1 MNISLRNRI
10 ALFYLS
16 ATSVITLLLFVV
28 IYQVV
33 YNTSFKNLD
42 ERLEFEALDILDDID
57 MNLDTVYFIDESE
70 WSEKEHSDVEVY
82 PIFAEV
88 TNIEKKSVIKTPNL
102 KSNSLSITPGITE
115 NFNSRLSE
123 KQIRQLQRPILNKK
137 GKLIGYIIIAIPVEG
152 AINVIN
158 SLKNVLFISYPVLLL
173 ILFLISRY
181 IAGKSITPLIK
192 INEEAQKITKESL
205 GTRIDLPKNKD
216 EIHELAGTI
225 NGLMNRLEDAVLR
238 EKQFTADASHELRT
252 PLSVIKGTL
261 EVLIRKP
268 RDVSQYQNK
277 IQYCIKEVDRIGVLI
292 DQLLMLARFES
303 QEVHSNE
310 IEIELNQSVQYCIH
324 RLSEYA
330 ADKGIVINFYEKNK
344 YFVCADPS
352 LIDIILENL
361 LSNAI
366 KYSNE
371 SKQIDITLNETKNE
385 VTCSIKD
392 YGIGMSPEQIKRVF
406 DRFYRTD
413 EARSTEAGGHG
424 IGMAIVKR
432 LADLQKIK
440 VSFSSEILKGTK
452 VSLTFSKKKTN
463 KPLFLQ

>member
-33 YNTSFKNLD
+33 YNTSFKTLD

-57 MNLDTVYFIDESE
+57 MNLDTVYFIDKSE

-88 TNIEKKSVIKTPNL
+88 TNIEKKSLIRTPNL
-102 KSNSLSITPGITE
+102 KNNSLSITPGITE
-115 NFNSRLSE
+115 NFNSRLSD

-152 AINVIN
+152 AINVIT

-173 ILFLISRY
+173 ILFFISRY

-225 NGLMNRLEDAVLR
+225 NGLMNRLEEAVLR

-268 RDVSQYQNK
+268 REVTQYQNK

-303 QEVHSNE
+303 EEIHSNE

-324 RLSEYA
+324 RLKEYA
-330 ADKGIVINFYEKNK
+330 GDKGIVINFEDKNK
-344 YFVCADPS
+344 CFVCADPS
-352 LIDIILENL
+352 LLDIILENL
-361 LSNAI
+361 ISNAI

-371 SKQIDITLNETKNE
+371 SKQIVITLNETENE

-392 YGIGMSPEQIKRVF
+392 YGIGMNREQIMRVF

-432 LADLQKIK
+432 LTDLQKIR
-440 VSFSSEILKGTK
+440 VSYTSEILKGTTVTLSFDK
-452 VSLTFSKKKTN
+452 
-463 KPLFLQ
+463 

>member
-33 YNTSFKNLD
+33 YNTSFKTLD

-57 MNLDTVYFIDESE
+57 MNLDTVYFIDKSE

-88 TNIEKKSVIKTPNL
+88 TNIEKKSLIRTPNL

-115 NFNSRLSE
+115 NFNSRLSD

-137 GKLIGYIIIAIPVEG
+137 GKLIGYIITAIPVEG
-152 AINVIN
+152 AINVIT

-173 ILFLISRY
+173 ILFFISRY

-225 NGLMNRLEDAVLR
+225 NGLMNRLEEAVLR

-268 RDVSQYQNK
+268 REVSQYQNK

-303 QEVHSNE
+303 EEVHSNV

-324 RLSEYA
+324 RLKEYA
-330 ADKGIVINFYEKNK
+330 GDKGIVINYEDKNK
-344 YFVCADPS
+344 CFVCADPS
-352 LIDIILENL
+352 LLDIILENL
-361 LSNAI
+361 ISNAI

-371 SKQIDITLNETKNE
+371 SKQIVITLNETENE

-392 YGIGMSPEQIKRVF
+392 YGIGMNREQIMRVF

-432 LADLQKIK
+432 LTDLQKIR
-440 VSFSSEILKGTK
+440 VSYTSEILKGTTVTLSFDK
-452 VSLTFSKKKTN
+452 
-463 KPLFLQ
+463 

>member
-1 MNISLRNRI
+1 LNISLRNRI

-33 YNTSFKNLD
+33 YNTSFKTLD
-42 ERLEFEALDILDDID
+42 ERLEFEARDILDDID

-70 WSEKEHSDVEVY
+70 WKEKEHSDVEVY

-115 NFNSRLSE
+115 NFNSRLSD
-123 KQIRQLQRPILNKK
+123 KQIRQLQRPILNKR

-152 AINVIN
+152 AINVID
-158 SLKNVLFISYPVLLL
+158 SLKNVLLISYPVLLL
-173 ILFLISRY
+173 ILFFISRY

-192 INEEAQKITKESL
+192 INDEAQKITRKNLS
-205 GTRIDLPKNKD
+205 TRIELPKNED
-216 EIHELAGTI
+216 EIYELAETI
-225 NGLMNRLEDAVLR
+225 NSLMNRLEDAVLR
-238 EKQFTADASHELRT
+238 EKQFTSDASHELRT

-268 RDVSQYQNK
+268 REALHYQNK

-303 QEVHSNE
+303 EEVHSNE

-324 RLSEYA
+324 RLSDYA
-330 ADKGIVINFYEKNK
+330 ADKGIVINLDEKNK
-344 YFVCADPS
+344 YFVCADPA
-352 LIDIILENL
+352 LLDIILENL
-361 LSNAI
+361 FSNAL

-371 SKQIDITLNETKNE
+371 SKQIDVLLNESEDE

-392 YGIGMSPEQIKRVF
+392 YGIGMNPEQIKRVF
-406 DRFYRTD
+406 DRFYRSE

-432 LADLQKIK
+432 LSELQKIK
-440 VSFSSEILKGTK
+440 LNYSSEILKGTT
-452 VSLTFSKKKTN
+452 VSLTFSKKK
-463 KPLFLQ
+463 LR

>member
-1 MNISLRNRI
+1 MI
-10 ALFYLS
+10 A
-16 ATSVITLLLFVV
+16 LLLFVV

-33 YNTSFKNLD
+33 YNTSFKTLD

-57 MNLDTVYFIDESE
+57 MNLDTVYFIDKSE
-70 WSEKEHSDVEVY
+70 WSEKEHSDVEVN

-88 TNIEKKSVIKTPNL
+88 TNIEKKSLIKTPNL
-102 KSNSLSITPGITE
+102 KNNSLSITRGITE
-115 NFNSRLSE
+115 NFNSRLSD

-137 GKLIGYIIIAIPVEG
+137 GKLIGYLIIAIPVEG
-152 AINVIN
+152 AINVIT

-173 ILFLISRY
+173 IVFFVSRY

-192 INEEAQKITKESL
+192 INEEAQKITKENL

-216 EIHELAGTI
+216 EIFELAETI

-268 RDVSQYQNK
+268 REVSQYQNK

-303 QEVHSNE
+303 EEVHSNE
-310 IEIELNQSVQYCIH
+310 IEIELNQNVQYCIH
-324 RLSEYA
+324 RLNEYA
-330 ADKGIVINFYEKNK
+330 GDKGIAIKFDEKNK

-352 LIDIILENL
+352 LLDIILENL

-371 SKQIDITLNETKNE
+371 SKQIDVLLAETENE

-392 YGIGMSPEQIKRVF
+392 YGIGMSQEQIMRVF

-440 VSFSSEILKGTK
+440 VGFSSEILKGTT
-452 VSLTFSKKKTN
+452 VSLSFVRKNTH
-463 KPLFLQ
+463 KPILL

>member
-1 MNISLRNRI
+1 M
-10 ALFYLS
+10 FYLS

-42 ERLEFEALDILDDID
+42 ERLDFEALDIIDDID
-57 MNLDTVYFIDESE
+57 MNRDSVYFIDESE

-88 TNIEKKSVIKTPNL
+88 TDIKMRSLKKTPNL

-123 KQIRQLQRPILNKK
+123 KQIRQLQRPILNNR

-152 AINVIN
+152 AINVIT
-158 SLKNVLFISYPVLLL
+158 SLKNVLFISYPVLLF
-173 ILFLISRY
+173 ILFFISRY
-181 IAGKSITPLIK
+181 IAGKSITPLVK
-192 INEEAQKITKESL
+192 INEEAQKITKENLS
-205 GTRIDLPKNKD
+205 TRIELPKNKD
-216 EIHELAGTI
+216 EIYELAGTI
-225 NGLMNRLEDAVLR
+225 NGLMSRLEDAVLR

-268 RDVSQYQNK
+268 REVSQYQNK

-303 QEVHSNE
+303 EEVHSNE
-310 IEIELNQSVQYCIH
+310 TEIELNQSVQYCIH
-324 RLSEYA
+324 RLKEYA
-330 ADKGIVINFYEKNK
+330 GDKGIVINFEDKNK

-352 LIDIILENL
+352 LLDIILENL

-371 SKQIDITLNETKNE
+371 SKKIDVELSETENA

-392 YGIGMSPEQIKRVF
+392 YGIGMNQEQINRVF
-406 DRFYRTD
+406 DRFYRSD

-432 LADLQKIK
+432 LTDIQNIK
-440 VSFSSEILKGTK
+440 VSYSSEILKGTI
-452 VSLTFSKKKTN
+452 VSLSFDKKN
-463 KPLFLQ
+463 IPNSLLLQ